1 MRTEINEAD
10 SAIILEARG
19 LTKIYGNRGVFTA
32 GNGVVA
38 LRDVDLTL
46 SLGRTL
52 ALVGESGSG
61 KSTLARCLVRL
72 EQVTSGD
79 IRFEGV
85 DFLALCGNELRCARH
100 RIQLIFQEPLA
111 ALNPRFSAL
120 DVVLEPLIIAGNVSK
135 REAVD
140 RAQSLMEVVGL
151 PDARGSR
158 RAHEFSGGQKQ
169 RLALARALITNP
181 KALIFDEAFSGL
193 DLSVQAQMINL
204 LHDLKATREI
214 AYLFISHDLR
224 LVRALADEVA
234 VMKNGII
241 VETAATADVFNNP
254 QHSYTQ
260 SLLLAITKNGG
271 INEMAIRK

>member
-19 LTKIYGNRGVFTA
+19 LTKIYGNRGVFKA

-61 KSTLARCLVRL
+61 KSTLGRCLVRL

-85 DFLALCGNELRCARH
+85 DFLALCGNELRCARR

-135 REAVD
+135 REAMD
-140 RAQSLMEVVGL
+140 RAQSLMELVGL

-204 LHDLKATREI
+204 LHDLQAKKEI

-224 LVRALADEVA
+224 LVHFLADEVA

-241 VETAATADVFNNP
+241 VETAATGDVFNNP